1 LKPITVTPRPAAEGV
16 KLKPETVGFIRGG
29 MLFLEHPVRWR
40 VWQRD
45 IWTCCGRQNEPH

>member
-1 LKPITVTPRPAAEGV
+1 MKGAQICAGSEGEGV
-16 KLKPETVGFIRGG
+16 KIKPETVAFVRGG

-45 IWTCCGRQNEPH
+45 IWKCCGRQNEPH